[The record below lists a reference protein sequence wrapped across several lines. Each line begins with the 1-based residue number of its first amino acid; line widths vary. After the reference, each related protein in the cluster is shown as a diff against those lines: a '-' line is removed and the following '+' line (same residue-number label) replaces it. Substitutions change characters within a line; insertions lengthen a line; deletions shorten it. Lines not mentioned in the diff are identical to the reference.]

1 MDPHQL
7 ADAIAHLKFTADLP
21 AVVRRQL
28 VDDAAM
34 IDLKP
39 GDVLFRCGAEASEL
53 YLIQE
58 GRLVLEMEI
67 EGRELTPVAELGAG
81 DFAGWSSLIGT
92 GKLTTT
98 ATAITDM
105 QVIVIPGSRL
115 AQICKEDPGAGL
127 SIMTR
132 IASGLAQRLVR
143 TRQRLIQ
150 LLTPGN

>member
-1 MDPHQL
+1 
-7 ADAIAHLKFTADLP
+7 
-21 AVVRRQL
+21 
-28 VDDAAM
+28 
-34 IDLKP
+34 
-39 GDVLFRCGAEASEL
+39 
-53 YLIQE
+53 
-58 GRLVLEMEI
+58 MEI

-98 ATAITDM
+98 AITDM
-105 QVIVIPGSRL
+105 RVIVIPGSRL
-115 AQICKEDPGAGL
+115 AQICKQDPGAGL
-127 SIMTR
+127 NIMTR

>member
-98 ATAITDM
+98 AITDM
-105 QVIVIPGSRL
+105 RVIVIPGSRL
-115 AQICKEDPGAGL
+115 ALICKQEPGAGR

>member
-98 ATAITDM
+98 AITDLR
-105 QVIVIPGSRL
+105 VIVIPGSRL
-115 AQICKEDPGAGL
+115 ALICKQEPGAGR